1 MKAKK
6 FTPAM
11 RGLAALMTCLMVLSI
26 VGTGVANTYRGA
38 LDDTL
43 GTESYVTINDD
54 SAARF
59 KTDYATIEDMAAAAR
74 DIAIREGEEGT
85 VVMKNDNGVLPLKAN
100 ANVALFGL
108 AAYNVYGPKGGNADA
123 ASLADALAAL
133 YHTRPIRM
141 DDFFLPPAM
150 RTEERLMQPG
160 GNVHYERFRDEVLAG
175 LMRGGDVSYRRYDCQ
190 SGAWL
195 ERVHRAAPVAVI
207 EGSYS
212 HHPAFAEAY
221 AALDALRIFV
231 YTAEEERIKRLR
243 EREGERFFTFQT
255 RWMPLEKSYI
265 EAYDIKSGADIALE
279 SQPWA

>member
-85 VVMKNDNGVLPLKAN
+85 VVMKNDNG
-100 ANVALFGL
+100 G
-108 AAYNVYGPKGGNADA
+108 
-123 ASLADALAAL
+123 
-133 YHTRPIRM
+133 
-141 DDFFLPPAM
+141 
-150 RTEERLMQPG
+150 
-160 GNVHYERFRDEVLAG
+160 
-175 LMRGGDVSYRRYDCQ
+175 RR
-190 SGAWL
+190 
-195 ERVHRAAPVAVI
+195 
-207 EGSYS
+207 
-212 HHPAFAEAY
+212 
-221 AALDALRIFV
+221 
-231 YTAEEERIKRLR
+231 
-243 EREGERFFTFQT
+243 
-255 RWMPLEKSYI
+255 
-265 EAYDIKSGADIALE
+265 
-279 SQPWA
+279 

>member
-123 ASLADALAAL
+123 ASLADAL
-133 YHTRPIRM
+133 
-141 DDFFLPPAM
+141 
-150 RTEERLMQPG
+150 EG
-160 GNVHYERFRDEVLAG
+160 AG
-175 LMRGGDVSYRRYDCQ
+175 LTVNATLKDYYLSNIINMHTEMRANRWTGRVKGAAVQVPAGDLPLFQCKIKQ
-190 SGAWL
+190 S
-195 ERVHRAAPVAVI
+195 AVI
-207 EGSYS
+207 GLEFY
-212 HHPAFAEAY
+212 FAIRHKDLVIACQ
-221 AALDALRIFV
+221 
-231 YTAEEERIKRLR
+231 K
-243 EREGERFFTFQT
+243 FF
-255 RWMPLEKSYI
+255 
-265 EAYDIKSGADIALE
+265 
-279 SQPWA
+279 

>member
-100 ANVALFGL
+100 ANAFCKAPAPQETG
-108 AAYNVYGPKGGNADA
+108 ASERRQGPQ
-123 ASLADALAAL
+123 
-133 YHTRPIRM
+133 TQT
-141 DDFFLPPAM
+141 LP
-150 RTEERLMQPG
+150 G
-160 GNVHYERFRDEVLAG
+160 
-175 LMRGGDVSYRRYDCQ
+175 
-190 SGAWL
+190 
-195 ERVHRAAPVAVI
+195 
-207 EGSYS
+207 
-212 HHPAFAEAY
+212 
-221 AALDALRIFV
+221 
-231 YTAEEERIKRLR
+231 
-243 EREGERFFTFQT
+243 
-255 RWMPLEKSYI
+255 
-265 EAYDIKSGADIALE
+265 
-279 SQPWA
+279 

>member
-123 ASLADALAAL
+123 ASLADAL
-133 YHTRPIRM
+133 
-141 DDFFLPPAM
+141 
-150 RTEERLMQPG
+150 EG
-160 GNVHYERFRDEVLAG
+160 AG
-175 LMRGGDVSYRRYDCQ
+175 LTVNATLKDYYLSNIINMHTEMR
-190 SGAWL
+190 AN
-195 ERVHRAAPVAVI
+195 
-207 EGSYS
+207 
-212 HHPAFAEAY
+212 
-221 AALDALRIFV
+221 
-231 YTAEEERIKRLR
+231 
-243 EREGERFFTFQT
+243 
-255 RWMPLEKSYI
+255 RWR
-265 EAYDIKSGADIALE
+265 G
-279 SQPWA
+279 

>member
-123 ASLADALAAL
+123 ASLADALA
-133 YHTRPIRM
+133 
-141 DDFFLPPAM
+141 
-150 RTEERLMQPG
+150 G
-160 GNVHYERFRDEVLAG
+160 AG
-175 LMRGGDVSYRRYDCQ
+175 LNVNETLKDYYLTNIINMHTEMRANRWTGKEVPTTVYDHMYVSAPGDWTTYQIAEVRRRSSRRWAFRQTGRKLSPRTASASAC
-190 SGAWL
+190 L
-195 ERVHRAAPVAVI
+195 RAAPARAIPTSRVLRSTTRVKQ
-207 EGSYS
+207 
-212 HHPAFAEAY
+212 PAKI
-221 AALDALRIFV
+221 R
-231 YTAEEERIKRLR
+231 
-243 EREGERFFTFQT
+243 
-255 RWMPLEKSYI
+255 
-265 EAYDIKSGADIALE
+265 
-279 SQPWA
+279 

>member
-6 FTPAM
+6 FTPPM

-54 SAARF
+54 SAAHF

-123 ASLADALAAL
+123 ASLADALAFTL
-133 YHTRPIRM
+133 RQQPRQYH
-141 DDFFLPPAM
+141 
-150 RTEERLMQPG
+150 
-160 GNVHYERFRDEVLAG
+160 
-175 LMRGGDVSYRRYDCQ
+175 C
-190 SGAWL
+190 
-195 ERVHRAAPVAVI
+195 
-207 EGSYS
+207 
-212 HHPAFAEAY
+212 HHPPKGQCIFRCAIFKLTNTLIGATTIRSIPYIAPAPQRLPGNINRLSKMNFIVNETKKINPICPHK
-221 AALDALRIFV
+221 AARALSV
-231 YTAEEERIKRLR
+231 RL
-243 EREGERFFTFQT
+243 
-255 RWMPLEKSYI
+255 
-265 EAYDIKSGADIALE
+265 
-279 SQPWA
+279 

>member
-100 ANVALFGL
+100 ANDALFGIMSM
-108 AAYNVYGPKGGNADA
+108 G
-123 ASLADALAAL
+123 
-133 YHTRPIRM
+133 R
-141 DDFFLPPAM
+141 
-150 RTEERLMQPG
+150 
-160 GNVHYERFRDEVLAG
+160 
-175 LMRGGDVSYRRYDCQ
+175 
-190 SGAWL
+190 
-195 ERVHRAAPVAVI
+195 RAA
-207 EGSYS
+207 
-212 HHPAFAEAY
+212 
-221 AALDALRIFV
+221 
-231 YTAEEERIKRLR
+231 
-243 EREGERFFTFQT
+243 T
-255 RWMPLEKSYI
+255 RTRHRWRMRWQVQAST
-265 EAYDIKSGADIALE
+265 SMRR
-279 SQPWA
+279 

>member
-123 ASLADALAAL
+123 ASLADALA
-133 YHTRPIRM
+133 
-141 DDFFLPPAM
+141 
-150 RTEERLMQPG
+150 G
-160 GNVHYERFRDEVLAG
+160 AG
-175 LMRGGDVSYRRYDCQ
+175 LNVNETSMRR
-190 SGAWL
+190 
-195 ERVHRAAPVAVI
+195 
-207 EGSYS
+207 
-212 HHPAFAEAY
+212 
-221 AALDALRIFV
+221 
-231 YTAEEERIKRLR
+231 
-243 EREGERFFTFQT
+243 
-255 RWMPLEKSYI
+255 
-265 EAYDIKSGADIALE
+265 
-279 SQPWA
+279 

>member
-123 ASLADALAAL
+123 ASLADALAGAGL
-133 YHTRPIRM
+133 NVNETLKDYYMTNIINMHTEMRANRWTGKEVPTTVYDHMYVSAPGDWTTYQIAEV
-141 DDFFLPPAM
+141 PPAEFEALGVPANWKEAIAKDSIGICLFA
-150 RTEERLMQPG
+150 RGAGEGNTYKPG
-160 GNVHYERFRDEVLAG
+160 SALNYAGEATGEDPLKLSADELA
-175 LMRGGDVSYRRYDCQ
+175 VV
-190 SGAWL
+190 
-195 ERVHRAAPVAVI
+195 EAAK
-207 EGSYS
+207 E
-212 HHPAFAEAY
+212 PAP
-221 AALDALRIFV
+221 R
-231 YTAEEERIKRLR
+231 
-243 EREGERFFTFQT
+243 
-255 RWMPLEKSYI
+255 S
-265 EAYDIKSGADIALE
+265 SCC
-279 SQPWA
+279 

>member
-123 ASLADALAAL
+123 ASLADALA
-133 YHTRPIRM
+133 
-141 DDFFLPPAM
+141 
-150 RTEERLMQPG
+150 G
-160 GNVHYERFRDEVLAG
+160 AG
-175 LMRGGDVSYRRYDCQ
+175 LNVNETLKDYYLTNIINMHTEMRANRWTGKEVPTTVYDHLPDCG
-190 SGAWL
+190 SSADGVRGAG
-195 ERVHRAAPVAVI
+195 RAGKL
-207 EGSYS
+207 EGSYRQGQ
-212 HHPAFAEAY
+212 HRH
-221 AALDALRIFV
+221 LRV
-231 YTAEEERIKRLR
+231 CARRRRGQYLQAGLCAQLR
-243 EREGERFFTFQT
+243 G
-255 RWMPLEKSYI
+255 
-265 EAYDIKSGADIALE
+265 
-279 SQPWA
+279 